1 MVFLVKLS
9 SNEVRVLMLFKTKKL
24 WFKLILLC
32 AFLSLFVNILFSVSR
47 FPVILSTLALSFRD
61 LSLLLLA
68 LFWPFLIKRKLHY
81 LTFYLY
87 FIYCITIIVFFM
99 QVSFIKNYAPI
110 FNAISISRIVLALPI
125 LSIIFCIVCQK
136 NDIKEINKTI
146 EKWFLIFLVICLIE
160 SILLIIG
167 HYSNYLSFIGFN
179 TYMSSKGVSSGTA
192 FGFFGSRI
200 ITPMFNAS
208 VGGMVLGFLVGY
220 FLQNKKYTLT
230 FLTLIPLLF
239 TVSKTGYLIALI
251 FLVFRSNSHIMF
263 LLAGTTYLSLSVFFL
278 DAQALQQLGLPT
290 DILRHMSS
298 VKYHMKGLVTGIDN
312 SIIPVGLGNAGTIVG
327 VDMPELIGRESGFGT
342 GIATSGIFYIIS
354 FVVASII
361 FVKKYKTT
369 GLMICSAYFM
379 VSLMNEASS
388 TFYIWVPI
396 ILLFLSHDKNSKIRN
411 HAYVLYSGNTVIMG
425 NHNKLT

>member
-1 MVFLVKLS
+1 M
-9 SNEVRVLMLFKTKKL
+9 LMPIRINNL

-32 AFLSLFVNILFSVSR
+32 AFLSLFVNIIFSVSR
-47 FPVILSTLALSFRD
+47 LPAILSTLSLSFRD

-68 LFWPFLIKRKLHY
+68 LLWPFLMKRKITY

-87 FIYCITIIVFFM
+87 FLYCFTVIAFFV

-125 LSIIFCIVCQK
+125 LTIVFCIVCK
-136 NDIKEINKTI
+136 PSDFKGVNKFI
-146 EKWFLIFLVICLIE
+146 EKWFLVFLAICLLE
-160 SILLIIG
+160 SVLLILG
-167 HYSNYLSFIGFN
+167 QYQNYLSFIGFN
-179 TYMSSKGVSSGTA
+179 NYMSSKGVTSGTS

-220 FLQNKKYTLT
+220 FLQKKKY
-230 FLTLIPLLF
+230 FLTLLTLLPLLF

-251 FLVFRSNSHIMF
+251 FIVARSRSYLLF
-263 LLAGTTYLSLSVFFL
+263 LMAGGCYLALSIVFL
-278 DAQALQQLGLPT
+278 DAQALQHLGLPV
-290 DILRHMSS
+290 DIMRHMAS
-298 VKYHMKGLVTGIDN
+298 VKYHMKGLVTGLDHFML
-312 SIIPVGLGNAGTIVG
+312 PVGLGNAGTIVG
-327 VDMPELIGRESGFGT
+327 VDMPKLIGRESGFGT
-342 GIATSGIFYIIS
+342 GLATSGVFYLMT
-354 FVVASII
+354 FVVASIV
-361 FVKKYKTT
+361 FVKRYNAS

-396 ILLFLSHDKNSKIRN
+396 ILLFLSYDEKIKIDYQYQVNDNSQ
-411 HAYVLYSGNTVIMG
+411 L
-425 NHNKLT
+425 